1 VTSDIRTFWS
11 NAHHRHVVVQ
21 LQDHAQHIDEAVEGC
36 RRALTTMFSVMLP
49 RNPFPVSFCE
59 LLDVFKTSRRIHRQI
74 ELNLIAGANFS
85 LAWVCK
91 WHLQLDFNNIYQGL
105 PPQRSRSTAMH
116 AHMNATIEP
125 TRRIIAQLLEDDAGF
140 FREQHYL
147 DPLLARPI
155 DD

>member
-1 VTSDIRTFWS
+1 MLLLYCVVLTLFHLGICLDPAVEDRRVAERAAALEEATSDIRTFWS

-21 LQDHAQHIDEAVEGC
+21 LQDRAQHIDEAVEGC

-59 LLDVFKTSRRIHRQI
+59 LLDVFKTSRRIHRLI

-91 WHLQLDFNNIYQGL
+91 WHLQLDFNNTYQGL
-105 PPQRSRSTAMH
+105 
-116 AHMNATIEP
+116 
-125 TRRIIAQLLEDDAGF
+125 
-140 FREQHYL
+140 
-147 DPLLARPI
+147 
-155 DD
+155 